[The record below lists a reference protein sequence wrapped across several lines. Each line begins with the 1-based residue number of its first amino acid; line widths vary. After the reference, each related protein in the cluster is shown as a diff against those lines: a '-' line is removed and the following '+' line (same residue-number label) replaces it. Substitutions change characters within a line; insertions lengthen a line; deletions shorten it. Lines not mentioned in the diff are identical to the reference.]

1 MQQKT
6 HIQKGLLIAAIL
18 ILFKVI
24 THFTHTSFA
33 EWTVFVFGLIIL
45 LGVLISVVLHK
56 NENNSIGKFTELFSY
71 GFKVTAVITCIY
83 FLFIFLETKLFF
95 PNYIH
100 ERLLRSIE
108 QIKQSGIIDQKTFD
122 ENIEQSM
129 ELGKKVETYKY
140 FAGSIMSILF
150 LGVIGS
156 LLGSVIT
163 KTKAIN

>member
-140 FAGSIMSILF
+140 FAGSIMSRKYKCSSF
-150 LGVIGS
+150 
-156 LLGSVIT
+156 
-163 KTKAIN
+163 AWRNF

>member
-33 EWTVFVFGLIIL
+33 DWTVFVFGLIIL

-56 NENNSIGKFTELFSY
+56 NENNSIGKFTELFLY

-100 ERLLRSIE
+100 ERLLRSLE
-108 QIKQSGIIDQKTFD
+108 QIRQSGIIDQKTFD
-122 ENIEQSM
+122 ENIVQSM

>member
-95 PNYIH
+95 PNYIQQKFD
-100 ERLLRSIE
+100 LRIE
-108 QIKQSGIIDQKTFD
+108 NMQNNFKIESLNLNKNLVDAIDKETKIYFSGT
-122 ENIEQSM
+122 
-129 ELGKKVETYKY
+129 
-140 FAGSIMSILF
+140 IMSILF